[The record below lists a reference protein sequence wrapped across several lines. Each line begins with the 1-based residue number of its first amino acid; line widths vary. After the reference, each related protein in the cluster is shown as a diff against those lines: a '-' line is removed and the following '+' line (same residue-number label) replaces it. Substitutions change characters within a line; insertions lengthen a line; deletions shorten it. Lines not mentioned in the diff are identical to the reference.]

1 MSFEEVKEI
10 KEVLHQQVHS
20 SALEIVSGR
29 PILSNH
35 HEVYVQSI
43 CAALVGSE
51 WHRSSRDEQQAKKNA
66 IQEEYERMLACY
78 LPVLQKFQHDTNN
91 ILKSSEAFVA
101 SFLGKTTHTLDK
113 PIDKGKVGES
123 RDQAARKRLGSRYWT
138 YEQYRG
144 DLVQRREEA
153 PDAQCEPANFHG

>member
-1 MSFEEVKEI
+1 MSFEEVKKI

-29 PILSNH
+29 PILPNH

-43 CAALVGSE
+43 CGALVGSE
-51 WHRSSRDEQQAKKNA
+51 WHRCSHNEQQAKKNA

-78 LPVLQKFQHDTNN
+78 LPVLRKFQHDTNEV
-91 ILKSSEAFVA
+91 LKSSEAFIA
-101 SFLGKTTHTLDK
+101 SFLGKDK
-113 PIDKGKVGES
+113 PIDKGKAGES
-123 RDQAARKRLGSRYWT
+123 RDQAARKRLGTRYWT

-153 PDAQCEPANFHG
+153 PDAQCESVTFHG